1 MNADELKGRI
11 LAETRSDLEAIE
23 AALTAHLTPHLDL
36 VRRIAGH
43 LLFAGGKRLRP
54 LLMILCARLCGY
66 RGDYDVTFSTIFEYI
81 HAATLLHDDV
91 IDAGTLRRGR
101 PAAHRVWDPAQ
112 VVLTGDFL
120 LARALSIA
128 ARTGMPRVIEVVAA
142 VTEEMAQG
150 EILQLARKGNL
161 DLDEAEY
168 LRIIG
173 CKTAVLFQGACRIS
187 AILAGAAESVEAALA
202 AYGDHLGLAFQIADD
217 LLDYTQEGAVL
228 GKLPGADLREG
239 KLTLPVIHAL
249 SRAPASDR
257 RVMTRIISSPDF
269 SPADFQVLVGLLQR
283 HGGIA
288 HARRLA
294 AAHVERAQAALAS
307 FPESTARSILADI
320 AAYAL
325 VRQS

>member
-1 MNADELKGRI
+1 MNDDDLKQRI
-11 LAETRSDLEAIE
+11 VAETRSDLNAIE
-23 AALTAHLTPHLDL
+23 AALNANLTPHLDL
-36 VRRIAGH
+36 VRHIAGH

-128 ARTGMPRVIEVVAA
+128 ARTGLPRVIEVVAE
-142 VTEEMAQG
+142 VTEQMAQG
-150 EILQLARKGNL
+150 EILQMQRKGRL
-161 DLDEAEY
+161 DLNENEY

-187 AILAGAAESVEAALA
+187 AILAGAPDAFEKAMAD
-202 AYGDHLGLAFQIADD
+202 YGYHLGLAFQIADD
-217 LLDYTQEGAVL
+217 LLDYTQDSVAL
-228 GKLPGADLREG
+228 GKRPGADLREG

-249 SRAPASDR
+249 AAAPASER
-257 RVMTRIISSPDF
+257 ERMARIVASPDF
-269 SPADFQVLVGLLQR
+269 TVADFQDLVVLLRR
-283 HGGIA
+283 HGGIEYA
-288 HARRLA
+288 QVMA
-294 AAHVERAQAALAS
+294 AGHVRQSKAALVL
-307 FPESTARSILADI
+307 FPDSTARSILTDI
-320 AAYAL
+320 AEYAL

>member
-1 MNADELKGRI
+1 MNDGCLKERI
-11 LAETRSDLEAIE
+11 LAETQADLAAIE
-23 AALTAHLTPHLDL
+23 AALKQNLTPHLDL

-54 LLMILCARLCGY
+54 LLMVLCARLCGY

-128 ARTGMPRVIEVVAA
+128 ARSGMARVIEVVAA

-150 EILQLARKGNL
+150 EILQLQRKGQL
-161 DLDEAEY
+161 DLDEDEY

-187 AILAGAAESVEAALA
+187 AILAQASTSHENALA
-202 AYGDHLGLAFQIADD
+202 DYGFHLGLAFQIADD
-217 LLDYTQEGAVL
+217 LLDYTQDSAAL

-249 SRAPASDR
+249 AEAPASER
-257 RVMTRIISSPDF
+257 QRMERIVSSPDF
-269 SPADFQVLVGLLQR
+269 SVDDFQALIGLLR
-283 HGGIA
+283 CYGGIDY
-288 HARRLA
+288 ARAMA
-294 AAHVERAQAALAS
+294 AGHVRKAKGALAL
-307 FPESTARSILADI
+307 FPDSTARSILTDI
-320 AAYAL
+320 AEYAML
-325 VRQS
+325 RQS